1 MEVRIPGRLK
11 QLRQDAA
18 RLQGMSV
25 SDFISSV
32 AHLEAVRVLQQS
44 AAIQLSHEASDR
56 FVEALMSPPA
66 PTGALRNGPSRIP
79 RS

>member
-1 MEVRIPGRLK
+1 
-11 QLRQDAA
+11 
-18 RLQGMSV
+18 MSV
-25 SDFISSV
+25 SDFIASV
-32 AHLEAVRVLQQS
+32 AHREAIRVPRESVALQ
-44 AAIQLSHEASDR
+44 LNHEASAR